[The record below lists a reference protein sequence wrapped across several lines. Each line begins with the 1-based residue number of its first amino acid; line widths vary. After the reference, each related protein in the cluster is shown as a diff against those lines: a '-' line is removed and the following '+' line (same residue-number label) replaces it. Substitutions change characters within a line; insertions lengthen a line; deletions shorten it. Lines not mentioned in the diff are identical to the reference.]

1 MKVLNITSKKWFPI
15 LVLVLLV
22 LLFFAPVFI
31 QGRVIFPDLLN
42 YYEPWNDYIQ
52 DLSFRFSH
60 LKSDFV
66 DALIPKMSLVKTELE
81 QGNISLW
88 SDVIDLGKPLIQT
101 SLEYLLMPI
110 YMFVWILPTDI
121 GFTIAVILKAL
132 IGALGMYFWL
142 VDLKVRRQVAV
153 IVGVVYAFSG
163 FNMSWFLG
171 NAAIVGQLAP
181 WAFFF
186 VNRIYESQ
194 TAGKLWKHTIALI
207 LIYFFLIISG
217 FVAGA
222 GYIIYFSAFYVLIL
236 FIIDVIAWRKTKE
249 GNFISNMHTGLLV
262 LLAIILAVGL
272 GSIMLLPNLEWIDFI
287 DVGYRNVYST
297 QHLSYKNLAQILFPN
312 YFGNPIFSNSFG
324 PGNWNETSSYLTV
337 ILLLMVPIG
346 FVEALK
352 ERNKRILVIGFLA
365 VLSFSII
372 WGLGPLLSIVSKLP
386 IFNSSSSTR
395 LIMVLDLF
403 LCVLGAYGIE
413 SLLKLRNKQ
422 LCYIMLGGG
431 LIVISASMIRT
442 FVNIQSI
449 ELKSVNLLD
458 PMIFRFISS
467 LPAFIFVLGFSLFLF
482 LFHKK
487 VFSEKAFIVLTAI
500 ILLTDIYHFSFRHIP
515 MVPRDHFFPETKM
528 TNFLEENQSEG
539 RTVVFD
545 GMFMISGSQLYYG
558 INSVLTHNL
567 HRQREKEIVAQ
578 FSEKAWATTT
588 APMLSA
594 KKTNF
599 DSPVFELY
607 GVKYV
612 VVTAKT
618 EIESDSWAL
627 VFDEPSEGRIYE
639 NLEYSEQKYWFSSD
653 IEYFEN
659 EEEFFNNLE
668 AVTSLRTIYVEDTI
682 VEAELSQKK
691 PVSIIVKT
699 DTNDLNIIEVCTD
712 TPGFLTTRESYWPGW
727 TATIN
732 GVTQPVYE
740 VNYLYRGIL
749 LDAGCSKVI
758 ERYEPNAFRIGRNIS
773 LITLA
778 LLSCASL
785 GLWIWNR
792 KENRKASRTL

>member
-1 MKVLNITSKKWFPI
+1 MKAPNITSKKWFPV

-22 LLFFAPVFI
+22 LLFFAPVLI

-52 DLSFRFSH
+52 DLPFRFSH

-66 DALIPKMSLVKTELE
+66 DALIPKMNLVKTELG

-110 YMFVWILPTDI
+110 YLFVWILPTDI

-142 VDLKVRRQVAV
+142 VDLKVRKSVAV

-171 NAAIVGQLAP
+171 NAAIVGEFTP
-181 WAFFF
+181 WVFFF
-186 VNRIYESQ
+186 VNRIYE
-194 TAGKLWKHTIALI
+194 TKNVGKLWKYSIALI
-207 LIYFFLIISG
+207 LVYFFLIISG

-222 GYIIYFSAFYVLIL
+222 GYVIYFSAFYVLIL
-236 FIIDVIAWRKTKE
+236 FIIDVIVWSKTKE
-249 GNFISNMHTGLLV
+249 RSFILNIRTGLLV
-262 LLAIILAVGL
+262 LLSIIFAVGL

-287 DVGYRNVYST
+287 DVGYRAVYST
-297 QHLSYKNLAQILFPN
+297 SHLSYKNLAQLLFPN
-312 YFGNPIFSNSFG
+312 YFGNPILFNTFG
-324 PGNWNETSSYLTV
+324 PGNWNETSSYVTV
-337 ILLLMVPIG
+337 ILLLMAPIG
-346 FVEALK
+346 IVEALK
-352 ERNKRILVIGFLA
+352 ERNKRVLLIGFLT
-365 VLSFSII
+365 VLSFLII

-386 IFNSSSSTR
+386 VFNSSSSTR
-395 LIMVLDLF
+395 LILVLDLF
-403 LCVLGAYGIE
+403 LCTLGAYGLE
-413 SLLKLRNKQ
+413 SLLRSRNRQ
-422 LCYIMLGGG
+422 FGYLMLGGG
-431 LIVISASMIRT
+431 LAVILVSIIRT
-442 FVNIQSI
+442 IVNIQGF
-449 ELKSVNLLD
+449 ELKSVNILD

-467 LPAFIFVLGFSLFLF
+467 LPALIFVLGFSRFLF
-482 LFHKK
+482 LWNKK
-487 VFSEKAFIVLTAI
+487 VLSEKAFIVLTAF
-500 ILLTDIYHFSFRHIP
+500 ILLIDIYHFSFRHIP
-515 MVPRDHFFPETKM
+515 MVPRDYFFPETKM
-528 TNFLEENQSEG
+528 TNFLQKNQAEG
-539 RTVVFD
+539 RTIVFD
-545 GMFMISGSQLYYG
+545 GMFMISGSQLYYD

-578 FSEKAWATTT
+578 FSEKAWATAT

-659 EEEFFNNLE
+659 EDEFFNNLK
-668 AVTSLRTIYVEDTI
+668 AVTDLSTIFVENTLT
-682 VEAELSQKK
+682 ETSLSQTK
-691 PVSIIVKT
+691 PASIIVNT
-699 DTNDLNIIEVCTD
+699 DTNDLNTIEVCTE
-712 TPGFLTTRESYWPGW
+712 TPGILTTRESYWPGW

-732 GVTQPVYE
+732 GVMQPVYE

-749 LDAGCSKVI
+749 LDAGCSKVV
-758 ERYEPNAFRIGRNIS
+758 ERYEPKAFQIGRNIS

-778 LLSCASL
+778 LLSCASV
-785 GLWIWNR
+785 GFWIWNR
-792 KENRKASRTL
+792 KENRKPKS